1 MMNKTNVLL
10 ADDSEILRRAIRSLL
25 EEQPEI
31 ALVGEAKSF
40 AEMIK
45 MTNDLQPEVIVMD
58 LHMKDEMVF
67 EPEVVKSQ
75 LSCSETRIVAISMWN
90 DEESKT
96 LAETF
101 GAYTL
106 LDKANL
112 ADYLVPAIRQCAG
125 SSKAAD

>member
-10 ADDSEILRRAIRSLL
+10 ADDSEVLRRAIRGLL

-45 MTNDLQPEVIVMD
+45 MTNDLQPQVIVMD
-58 LHMKDEMVF
+58 LHMKDDVVF
-67 EPEVVKSQ
+67 EPEVVKAR
-75 LSCSETRIVAISMWN
+75 LSSETRIVAISMWN